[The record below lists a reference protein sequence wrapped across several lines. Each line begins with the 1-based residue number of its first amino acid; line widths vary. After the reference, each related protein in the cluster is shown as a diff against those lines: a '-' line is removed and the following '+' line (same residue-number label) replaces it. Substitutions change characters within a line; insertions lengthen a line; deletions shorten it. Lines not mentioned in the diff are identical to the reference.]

1 MRSSIR
7 AIIIINNLS
16 STIFAHVISLHRMV
30 IVIKVNNRDILFLI
44 LRVLFFEESLTQDAR
59 DIFHETA
66 ASFPSWLAT
75 FELVSMVSRYSLW
88 GRSEKFQLTHI
99 CINLCGRHGCPAQS
113 GNT

>member
-1 MRSSIR
+1 VRSSIR

-44 LRVLFFEESLTQDAR
+44 LRVLFFEESLTQDE

-88 GRSEKFQLTHI
+88 GKSEKFQLTHI